1 MTACD
6 ALAMPVE
13 LTAQTTQMLRGL
25 LPVWAS
31 DVIGSAPSHPSYVA
45 EDGFPAEISVNWSG
59 GRPELRVLF
68 DCLPGVLDGHSQYSS
83 GRWSGAGPGARV
95 ASRRFRRVGELF
107 TPAGGR
113 PSSAPLWHSM
123 ALRPPNRV
131 IHKTYFGLFSWP
143 QAERDLAVGAAMERL
158 GMAAAWA
165 DARRR
170 AASWPGEREI
180 EFFAL
185 DLAGTARARA
195 KIYYRNHDADVHEM
209 NRMASVALTHDAG
222 EGLAAYRML
231 AGERADAG
239 EEALTCLAFHAGL
252 DHATEATTYLRM
264 PSLTSSDREAVDR
277 TSALLRSEH
286 VDPGPFQALVAA
298 LAPGPLEDGTGL
310 LELVSHRTARGRG
323 DITTYFRFAVYDGP
337 AALPTPHVDPAPSN
351 RKETAVN
358 RPDLERVASYNERR
372 QAEYEAS
379 ALIQLLVGEETSKET
394 KKAVLAY
401 LQPWSN
407 AFQRMISAR
416 VAYETDPELRTLALE
431 HQKEEIGHDTILADS
446 RAEDR
451 RLMWDPVI
459 EAGASWF
466 VDQFATLPSVQRA
479 VLAHLALEAG
489 SLALS
494 KAGVLAFPEDPYFA
508 LHDEADVEH
517 LDMGYQVLR
526 ERSDWTADGVIT
538 VLDRAWQVIT
548 VVSDRIAECALRDT
562 REPVA
567 A

>member
-1 MTACD
+1 
-6 ALAMPVE
+6 MPVE
-13 LTAQTTQMLRGL
+13 LAAQTTQMLRGL
-25 LPVWAS
+25 LPVWAG
-31 DVIGSAPSHPSYVA
+31 DPIGATPRHPSYVA

-59 GRPELRVLF
+59 GQPELRVLF
-68 DCLPGVLDGHSQYSS
+68 DCLPGVLDGHSRYSS
-83 GRWSGAGPGARV
+83 GSWRGAGPGARI
-95 ASRRFRRVGELF
+95 ASRRFRRVSELF
-107 TPAGGR
+107 TPQAGR

-131 IHKTYFGLFSWP
+131 IHKTYFGLFAWP
-143 QAERDLAVGAAMERL
+143 HAERDIAVGEAMERL
-158 GMAAAWA
+158 GMAAAWD

-170 AASWPGEREI
+170 VAMGPGEREI

-195 KIYYRNHDADVHEM
+195 KIYYRNHDADMHEM
-209 NRMASVALTHDAG
+209 NRMASVARSHDA
-222 EGLAAYRML
+222 EKGLAAYRTL
-231 AGERADAG
+231 AGDHADAG

-264 PSLTSSDREAVDR
+264 PSLTSSDREAVER
-277 TSALLRSEH
+277 TSALLRHEH
-286 VDPGPFQALVAA
+286 VDPEPFVTLATA
-298 LAPGPLEDGTGL
+298 LAPGRLEDSAGL

-337 AALPTPHVDPAPSN
+337 ATRPIPHVGLAHSN

-358 RPDLERVASYNERR
+358 QPDIERVATYNERR
-372 QAEYEAS
+372 QAEYDAS
-379 ALIQLLVGEETSKET
+379 DLIQLLVDEQTRKET

-489 SLALS
+489 SLSLS
-494 KAGVLAFPEDPYFA
+494 KAGVRAFPEDPYFT

-526 ERSDWTADGVIT
+526 ERSDWTPDGVIT

-562 REPVA
+562 RETVA